1 MQECHF
7 LISSYICWMLLVL
20 FVRTTCAWD
29 SCLSSYRARAD
40 DGVWYQSAEERVSAP
55 TVYPPPPPPPARSY
69 YSLLK
74 SSRSREDKTWE
85 GGRILRALFGAAIF
99 WGVIRFMYV
108 GILPS
113 HATTLMAS
121 IRVPSAGAFKHLK
134 LSGGESHLV
143 RHDMD
148 LNYVSKRRVPNG
160 PDPIHNRYTL
170 LSTESF

>member
-1 MQECHF
+1 M
-7 LISSYICWMLLVL
+7 
-20 FVRTTCAWD
+20 A
-29 SCLSSYRARAD
+29 
-40 DGVWYQSAEERVSAP
+40 
-55 TVYPPPPPPPARSY
+55 SY

-74 SSRSREDKTWE
+74 SSRSREDKTW
-85 GGRILRALFGAAIF
+85 GGAVGF

-160 PDPIHNRYTL
+160 PDPIHNRKTVQ
-170 LSTESF
+170 SRQPPGRS